1 MFVPFEKI
9 HDDSRIWIYQANRK
23 LNSEESKIIS
33 QVLLAFTEGWLV
45 HGNPMRASFDLRFD
59 QFVIL
64 AADEKAS
71 TPSGCS
77 IDDSVRTLK
86 KLGAELKIDF
96 FDRTMI
102 AFKKDEHVFT
112 VSTSDLKG
120 KLKDGEWDQTT
131 LVFNNLVG
139 LKGDLSRTWLA
150 PAGST
155 WLKRYLPQQ
164 TVVG

>member
-64 AADEKAS
+64 AADEKANA
-71 TPSGCS
+71 PSGCS

-86 KLGAELKIDF
+86 KLGAELNIDF

-102 AFKKDEHVFT
+102 AFKKDAHVFT
-112 VSTSDLKG
+112 ISTSDLKP

-139 LKGDLSRTWLA
+139 AKGDLSRTWLT